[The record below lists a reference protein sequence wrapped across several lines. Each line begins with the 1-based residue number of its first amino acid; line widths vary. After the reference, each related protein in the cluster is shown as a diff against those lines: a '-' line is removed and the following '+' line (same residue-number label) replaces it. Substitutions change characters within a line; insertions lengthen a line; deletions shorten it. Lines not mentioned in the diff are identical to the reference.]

1 MLGFTRAAPLI
12 PGLTLVLVLALWAA
26 GCAPRFA
33 TANTSGQYVYFPVD
47 PRQLIT
53 VQDASIKQALN
64 TITSNPTDFRSD
76 FRKLQDW
83 VASHI
88 TYSQDSYY
96 RWQTPVETLTK
107 RTGNCK
113 DFAVLLCT
121 LCRAAGV
128 PAGDIYVAIGKDRSN
143 KSHAF
148 VIDRWVLGR
157 WQVIEPQVGGF
168 IISDLSGMD
177 TADRYAV
184 TSRFNDVA
192 YYGQPAF
199 ITGSETFLNSGAP
212 ASSAA
217 GQPAEDT
224 ASSSLSSSPPPVV
237 NPLPEIDYF
246 YFKSSPN
253 IVGTSGSTMLSW
265 QVTGS
270 SSIYIDR
277 GVGYVAPSGNR
288 IVTDPAGTTFILT
301 AKNANGEVRSMAVK

>member
-1 MLGFTRAAPLI
+1 
-12 PGLTLVLVLALWAA
+12 
-26 GCAPRFA
+26 
-33 TANTSGQYVYFPVD
+33 VYFPVD

-64 TITSNPTDFRSD
+64 TITSNPADFRSD

-96 RWQTPVETLTK
+96 HWQTPIETLTK

-128 PAGDIYVAIGKDRSN
+128 PSDDIYVAIGKDRSN

-148 VIDRWVLGR
+148 VIERWLLGR

-199 ITGSETFLNSGAP
+199 ITGSETFLSSGAP
-212 ASSAA
+212 ASPVA
-217 GQPAEDT
+217 GQPSEDA
-224 ASSSLSSSPPPVV
+224 ASASLSAIPHPVV

-253 IVGTSGSTMLSW
+253 IVGPAGSTVLTW
-265 QVTGS
+265 QVTGATS
-270 SSIYIDR
+270 AYIDR
-277 GVGYVAPSGNR
+277 GVGYVAPSGNQ
-288 IVTDPAGTTFILT
+288 IISTAAGTAYTLT

>member
-1 MLGFTRAAPLI
+1 MQGFNRAPLSV
-12 PGLTLVLVLALWAA
+12 PGLILVLAITLAVA
-26 GCAPRFA
+26 GCTPRFT
-33 TANTSGQYVYFPVD
+33 TAYTAGQYVYFPVD

-53 VQDASIKQALN
+53 TQDTAVRETLKQIMADK
-64 TITSNPTDFRSD
+64 TDFRSD
-76 FRKLQDW
+76 FRKIQDW

-88 TYSQDSYY
+88 SYSQDSYY
-96 RWQTPVETLTK
+96 YWQTPAETLSK

-121 LCRAAGV
+121 LSRAAGV
-128 PAGDIYVAIGKDRSN
+128 PASDIYVAIGKDLSN

-148 VIDRWVLGR
+148 IIEKWLLGR

-184 TSRFNDVA
+184 TSRFNDTA

-199 ITGSETFLNSGAP
+199 ITGSESFLSSGAP
-212 ASSAA
+212 ASPVASQAS
-217 GQPAEDT
+217 EDT
-224 ASSSLSSSPPPVV
+224 ASASLSSSPPPAV

-253 IVGTSGSTMLSW
+253 IVGTTGSTMLNW

-270 SSIYIDR
+270 SSVYIDR
-277 GVGYVAPSGNR
+277 GVGYVAPSGSQ
-288 IVTDPAGTTFILT
+288 IVTAVAGTTYTLT
-301 AKNANGEVRSMAVK
+301 AKNANGEVRSMAIK

>member
-1 MLGFTRAAPLI
+1 VPGLIRVAPLI
-12 PGLTLVLVLALWAA
+12 PGLTLVLAVTLAAA
-26 GCAPRFA
+26 GCAPRFT

-53 VQDASIKQALN
+53 VQDTSIKQALN
-64 TITSNPTDFRSD
+64 TITSNPADFRSD

-88 TYSQDSYY
+88 SYSQDSYY
-96 RWQTPVETLTK
+96 HWQTPVETLTK

-148 VIDRWVLGR
+148 VIERWLLGR

-199 ITGSETFLNSGAP
+199 ITGNETFLSSGGP
-212 ASSAA
+212 ATATANQPSRDADSA
-217 GQPAEDT
+217 
-224 ASSSLSSSPPPVV
+224 SLSASPPPVV
-237 NPLPEIDYF
+237 KPLPEIDYF

-253 IVGTSGSTMLSW
+253 IVGTAGSSLLTW
-265 QVTGS
+265 QVSGS
-270 SSIYIDR
+270 SSVYIDR
-277 GVGYVAPSGNR
+277 GVGYVAPSGNQ
-288 IVTDPAGTTFILT
+288 IATAAAGTTYTVT

>member
-1 MLGFTRAAPLI
+1 M
-12 PGLTLVLVLALWAA
+12 
-26 GCAPRFA
+26 
-33 TANTSGQYVYFPVD
+33 YFPVD

-53 VQDASIKQALN
+53 TQDTAVREAL
-64 TITSNPTDFRSD
+64 TQILADKTDFRSD
-76 FRKLQDW
+76 FRKIQDW

-88 TYSQDSYY
+88 IYSQDSYY
-96 RWQTPVETLTK
+96 YWQTPAETLSK

-128 PAGDIYVAIGKDRSN
+128 PASDIYVAIGKDRSN

-148 VIDRWVLGR
+148 IIEKWLLGH

-168 IISDLSGMD
+168 IMSDLSGMD

-184 TSRFNDVA
+184 TSRFNDTA

-199 ITGSETFLNSGAP
+199 ITGSESFLSSGAP
-212 ASSAA
+212 ASPVASQAS
-217 GQPAEDT
+217 EDT
-224 ASSSLSSSPPPVV
+224 ASASLSSSPPPAI

-253 IVGTSGSTMLSW
+253 IVGTTGSTMLNW

-270 SSIYIDR
+270 SSVYIDR
-277 GVGYVAPSGNR
+277 GVGYVAPSGSQ
-288 IVTDPAGTTFILT
+288 IVTAAAGTTYTLT
-301 AKNANGEVRSMAVK
+301 AKNANGEVKSLAVK

>member
-1 MLGFTRAAPLI
+1 M
-12 PGLTLVLVLALWAA
+12 LVLAVTLSAVS
-26 GCAPRFA
+26 CTPRF
-33 TANTSGQYVYFPVD
+33 TSANTAGQYVYFPVD

-53 VQDASIKQALN
+53 TQDPAIRESLQQILADK
-64 TITSNPTDFRSD
+64 TDFRSD
-76 FRKLQDW
+76 FRKIQDW

-88 TYSQDSYY
+88 VYTQDSYY
-96 RWQTPVETLTK
+96 YWQTPAETLSK

-128 PAGDIYVAIGKDRSN
+128 PASDVYVAIGKDRSN

-148 VIDRWVLGR
+148 IIEKWLLGR

-184 TSRFNDVA
+184 TSRFNDTA
-192 YYGQPAF
+192 YYGQAAF
-199 ITGSETFLNSGAP
+199 ITGNETFLSSGAP
-212 ASSAA
+212 ASSAGRQA
-217 GQPAEDT
+217 SEAE
-224 ASSSLSSSPPPVV
+224 ASVSLSTIPPPVV

-253 IVGTSGSTMLSW
+253 IVGPVGSTVLTW
-265 QVTGS
+265 QVSGALSTC
-270 SSIYIDR
+270 IDR
-277 GVGYVAPSGNR
+277 GVGFVAPSGNQ
-288 IVTDPAGTTFILT
+288 IVTAAAGTTYTLT
-301 AKNANGEVRSMAVK
+301 AKNDNGEVRSMAVK

>member
-1 MLGFTRAAPLI
+1 MPGPTRATPLI
-12 PGLTLVLVLALWAA
+12 SGLTLVLALVLWAA

-53 VQDASIKQALN
+53 VRDESIKQALN

-96 RWQTPVETLTK
+96 RWQTPVETLTR

-148 VIDRWVLGR
+148 VIERWVLGR
-157 WQVIEPQVGGF
+157 WQVIEPQVSGF
-168 IISDLSGMD
+168 IISDLSAID
-177 TADRYAV
+177 TADRYAI
-184 TSRFNDVA
+184 TSRFNDES
-192 YYGQPAF
+192 YIGEPAF
-199 ITGSETFLNSGAP
+199 ITATETFLASGAP
-212 ASSAA
+212 A
-217 GQPAEDT
+217 
-224 ASSSLSSSPPPVV
+224 ASSVNHAAADSDSISLSSNPPPVV

-246 YFKSSPN
+246 YFKQSPN
-253 IVGTSGSTMLSW
+253 IVGPSGSVMLTW
-265 QVTGS
+265 QVS
-270 SSIYIDR
+270 DASIVYID
-277 GVGYVAPSGNR
+277 GGIGYVASSGNQ
-288 IVTDPAGTTFILT
+288 IVTSPAGTVYTIT
-301 AKNANGEVRSMAVK
+301 ARNENGEVKSMVYR